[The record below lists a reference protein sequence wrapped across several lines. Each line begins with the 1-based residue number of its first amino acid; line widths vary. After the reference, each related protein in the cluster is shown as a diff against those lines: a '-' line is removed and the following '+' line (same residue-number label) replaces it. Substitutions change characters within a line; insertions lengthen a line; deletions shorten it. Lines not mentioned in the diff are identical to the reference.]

1 MSRRVITMQTHGLEK
16 ADRIDTYVD
25 KVVKYIPADIVAAW
39 VAVTGIVKGAGA
51 GVNPVIILW
60 IAFVA
65 GVVITFVWTWR
76 QTSKK
81 GLPPVWKQIIIST
94 FAFVVWVIALGGP
107 PFEVN
112 TAIGASLLIGFTLVA
127 ALFEP

>member
-1 MSRRVITMQTHGLEK
+1 MSRRVITMQTQSLEK
-16 ADRIDTYVD
+16 ADRVDTYID

-51 GVNPVIILW
+51 GVNPVITLW

-65 GVVITFVWTWR
+65 GVAITFIWTWK
-76 QTSKK
+76 QTSKE

-107 PFEVN
+107 PFEIN
-112 TAIGASLLIGFTLVA
+112 TAIGAILLIGFTLIA
-127 ALFEP
+127 ALSEP